1 MTIRNEIPVNPQH
14 LFAASHDTR
23 DKSAEITKPKDTTA
37 PSGFFKLPGE
47 IKNQI
52 YDLVFEA
59 CDYEIKWLKC
69 KRIVKSNH
77 PIEPRRAVRYTRT
90 LTHFVYKF
98 DRRDL
103 DQTRPWGSSKMKS
116 SASNP
121 LFTVPKL
128 GRNTPRRR
136 RLIRHPPASLLNLE
150 SNVDRAR
157 SAHTRAALLLTCRS
171 VHNEA
176 VSIFYSLQ
184 SFGFSS
190 RAIFET
196 FLSTINPVAKA
207 SITRLFLQHGTYGD
221 PYYVENIPW
230 KTLHDARWAKC
241 CAMMAKDLVSLKEL
255 NLLFRINDHPQQF
268 NLKAQWAQPLLSL
281 CDMGL
286 KVFELELLV
295 QKENSRT
302 ELKLL
307 YCARVVRMAV
317 LGCMYDEEAEMATE
331 RKHLALQ
338 YPVQAADPV
347 QVRPKATKILRI
359 VW

>member
-1 MTIRNEIPVNPQH
+1 MTIRKAIPANPEH
-14 LFAASHDTR
+14 PLAASHETR
-23 DKSAEITKPKDTTA
+23 DRSAEAMNSKDTAA
-37 PSGFFKLPGE
+37 PCGFSKLPGE

-52 YDLVFEA
+52 YDLVFDS
-59 CDYEIKWLKC
+59 CDYEIKWLRC
-69 KRIVKSNH
+69 KRTVKSSH

-90 LTHFVYKF
+90 LTHFIYKV

-103 DQTRPWGSSKMKS
+103 DQTRPWGSSKMKDC
-116 SASNP
+116 ASNP
-121 LFTVPKL
+121 LFTLPKL
-128 GRNTPRRR
+128 GRNTPRKR
-136 RLIRHPPASLLNLE
+136 RLLRHPPNSSLNVE
-150 SNVDRAR
+150 SSIDRTR

-171 VHNEA
+171 IHDEA

-190 RAIFET
+190 RNLFET

-221 PYYVENIPW
+221 PYYIENIPW
-230 KTLHDARWAKC
+230 KTLHDARWANT

-255 NLLFRINDHPQQF
+255 NLHFRINDRPQQF

-302 ELKLL
+302 GSKLL
-307 YCARVVRMAV
+307 YCARVVRMAI
-317 LGCMYDEEAEMATE
+317 LGCMYDEEAEEAKE

-338 YPVQAADPV
+338 YPVQFPV